1 MTPKPGDAAV
11 ELAAPPRA
19 EVPRLEPVRGRR
31 APEWPP
37 LEPEGEDEPSL
48 GEYLAVLAGERRL
61 VAAVAAAALLAGA
74 AYAWLATPVYRADML
89 VQVED
94 KKKGGALG
102 DLSALFSESSPAE
115 TEVEILRSR
124 TIVGTVVDALK
135 LEIGASPRRFPLLGE
150 PLARRHRGPEPAG
163 ALPGF
168 GRYGWGGERISL
180 SRLELDPVVVEEPP
194 LLVAGEP
201 GRFELRSEDG
211 RTLAAG
217 AVGEV
222 VRAPG
227 LEIFVSDLAARPGT
241 QFLLHRV
248 AREEAIASLQAGVR
262 ISERGKKTGILQLAL
277 DGPDPARIAAIL
289 DGLARAY
296 VRQNVERRSA
306 EAEQTLAFLE
316 TQLPTLRAELEAA
329 EARLED
335 HRTRAGGVDVTLETQ
350 AAVARSA
357 DVEKAIAELAVE
369 IGALRQRFT
378 EAHPVLGAARARL
391 AQLESE
397 RTGVESRM
405 RKLPEAEL
413 ASARLLRDVKVANEL
428 YLALLDKAQELKV
441 VKSGTIANVRVVDPA
456 VTSSRPVSPRRAA
469 VLALSLLLGLAA
481 GVAAAFA
488 RRALTQGVEDPEQ
501 LERVTQIPVHASIP
515 ESRRQA
521 RIAAGDAGEGP
532 PVLAAR
538 APDDVAIESVR
549 SLRTSLQFSLVDAP
563 TQVVAITGPAP
574 GVGKSFVTCNLAQVV
589 AEAGKRVVV
598 VDADMR
604 RGHLHEALGGDRAN
618 GLSDVLAGARPWE
631 EVVRKS
637 ALPGV
642 DFIATGQRPPNP
654 SVLLEGERFGRLVR
668 QLAKAYDLVL
678 VDTPP
683 ILAVTDAALAAAR
696 ASVALCVLR
705 AGRHP
710 MREVSTAIRRF
721 AQGGVRIDGFVLNG
735 VKLDRGLGVRNA
747 YHYQYSYE

>member
-1 MTPKPGDAAV
+1 M
-11 ELAAPPRA
+11 ELAGPARPEPPRV
-19 EVPRLEPVRGRR
+19 EPLRPRRA
-31 APEWPP
+31 APEWGP
-37 LEPEGEDEPSL
+37 LEPEGGDEPSL
-48 GEYLAVLAGERRL
+48 GDYLGVIAGEWRL
-61 VAAVAAAALLAGA
+61 VAAIAAGALLAGL

-124 TIVGTVVDALK
+124 SILGAVVDGLK
-135 LEIGASPRRFPLLGE
+135 LEIGVEPRRFPVLGAAF
-150 PLARRHRGPEPAG
+150 ARRHAGPEPAG

-168 GRYGWGGERISL
+168 GAWGWGGERIAV
-180 SRLELDPVVVEEPP
+180 SRLEIDGGLHEEPP
-194 LLVAGEP
+194 VLVAGAA
-201 GRFELRSEDG
+201 GTFEVRSADG
-211 RTLAAG
+211 APLAAG
-217 AVGEV
+217 RVGEV
-222 VRAPG
+222 VRG
-227 LEIFVSDLAARPGT
+227 RGVELFVADL
-241 QFLLHRV
+241 V
-248 AREEAIASLQAGVR
+248 AREGTEFPLVRTPREEVIAALQRDIR

-277 DGPDPARIAAIL
+277 DGEDPARIAAVL
-289 DGLARAY
+289 DALAGAY

-306 EAEQTLAFLE
+306 EAERTLAFLE
-316 TQLPTLRAELEAA
+316 TQLPVLRGELEAA
-329 EARLED
+329 EARLEA

-357 DVEKAIAELAVE
+357 DVEKAIAELTVE

-378 EAHPVLGAARARL
+378 DAHPVLGAARARL
-391 AQLESE
+391 ERLEAE
-397 RTGVESRM
+397 RTGVEARL
-405 RKLPEAEL
+405 RRLPEEEL

-441 VKSGTIANVRVVDPA
+441 VKSGTIANVRVLDAA
-456 VTSSRPVSPRRAA
+456 VASSRPVSPRRPA
-469 VLALSLLLGLAA
+469 VLALSLLLGLAG

-488 RRALTQGVEDPEQ
+488 RRALTQGVEDPEE
-501 LERVTQIPVHASIP
+501 LERVTGIPVHASIP

-521 RIAAGDAGEGP
+521 RLAAGEAGDGP
-532 PVLAAR
+532 RVLALR
-538 APDDVAIESVR
+538 APEDLAVESVR
-549 SLRTSLQFSLVDAP
+549 SLRTSLQFSLLDAP

-574 GVGKSFVTCNLAQVV
+574 GVGKSFVTCNLALVA

-604 RGHLHEALGGDRAN
+604 RGRLHEVLGGERAP
-618 GLSDVLAGARPWE
+618 GLSDLLGGAATWE
-631 EVVRKS
+631 EVVRRT

-642 DFIATGQRPPNP
+642 DFIATGPRPPNP
-654 SVLLEGERFGRLVR
+654 SVLLEGERLGRLLR
-668 QLAKAYDLVL
+668 QLGKAYDLVL
-678 VDTPP
+678 MDTPP
-683 ILAVTDAALAAAR
+683 ILAVTDAALAASH

-710 MREVSTAIRRF
+710 MREVSSAIRRF
-721 AQGGVRIDGFVLNG
+721 AQVGVRIDGFVVNG

-747 YHYQYSYE
+747 YHYQYEYE